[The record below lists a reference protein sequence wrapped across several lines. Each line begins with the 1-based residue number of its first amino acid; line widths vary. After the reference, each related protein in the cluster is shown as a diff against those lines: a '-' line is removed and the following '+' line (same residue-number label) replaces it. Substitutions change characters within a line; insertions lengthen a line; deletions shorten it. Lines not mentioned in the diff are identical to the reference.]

1 MKRIGTEVIGSLF
14 WLAVGICFAV
24 GGIRLGPG
32 TMRNPG
38 PGFLPL
44 IIALFLIC
52 FSLFI
57 VSRGR
62 VGPERFLRG
71 IRWKDR
77 VLAITA
83 VFLCGLLLD
92 LVGFLFSTFI
102 MMFILFGVFS
112 TGNRNWGWVFVCA
125 AVTALMGWILFDVVL
140 NVPFPRARWMALW
153 R

>member
-1 MKRIGTEVIGSLF
+1 MDSSADGRNGAPTPDDVRRYEAMLEE
-14 WLAVGICFAV
+14 LR
-24 GGIRLGPG
+24 RLGSAVVAFSG
-32 TMRNPG
+32 G
-38 PGFLPL
+38 VDSAFLL
-44 IIALFLIC
+44 HAAKEAL
-52 FSLFI
+52 
-57 VSRGR
+57 G
-62 VGPERFLRG
+62 
-71 IRWKDR
+71 DR